1 MNNIRYLLDLIFI
14 LTKKETKIRYKNSY
28 FGYLW
33 SLANPICFSII
44 YYTVFKLVMRVPIEN
59 YTIFLLSTLFVW
71 QWVASSIST
80 NLFVYISNAQLIKKV
95 NFPKYTLPLSNI
107 LMELFNFCMTL
118 PVLFSLC
125 LFYGINLTLIHFVGT
140 LILLIIQVVFIY
152 GVSLCISS
160 INLFFR
166 DTERFVQL
174 GLLMLFYATP
184 ILYSVELVPD
194 NYKWLIY
201 INPFSYLII
210 SWRELILNGVLMWNY
225 IGILIVICIA
235 FMLLGIMSYEKCKHK
250 FAEVL

>member
-1 MNNIRYLLDLIFI
+1 MTNLKYLFDLIFI
-14 LTKKETKIRYKNSY
+14 LTKKETKLRYKNSY

-44 YYTVFKLVMRVPIEN
+44 YYVVFKLVMRVPIEN
-59 YTIFLLSTLFVW
+59 YTLFLLSTLFVW
-71 QWVASSIST
+71 QWTANSIST

-118 PVLFSLC
+118 PVLFALC
-125 LFYGINLTLIHFVGT
+125 IAYNVDLTVNHFIGSM
-140 LILLIIQVVFIY
+140 ILLVVQVIFIY
-152 GVSLCISS
+152 GLSLFVSSV
-160 INLFFR
+160 NLFFR

-194 NYKWLIY
+194 EYKWIIY

-210 SWRELILNGVLMWNY
+210 CWRELILNGLILWDY
-225 IGILIVICIA
+225 IGVSLFIC
-235 FMLLGIMSYEKCKHK
+235 FCFLSLGVFSYNRCKFK